1 MLTEELQTHERRS
14 SAKTGSEQGQ
24 GRLKTRLPR
33 CRRYNIDFYQFSGLM
48 TKKLSSGKKQKDLG
62 KEMGGKSALSIHDML
77 AKM

>member
-1 MLTEELQTHERRS
+1 
-14 SAKTGSEQGQ
+14 
-24 GRLKTRLPR
+24 
-33 CRRYNIDFYQFSGLM
+33 M